1 MATVKFI
8 IQANSNNSRVYLR
21 FRDGRGVDIKLKTDY
36 IISVNQW
43 DLQRGFPKRA
53 GDEIAK
59 FINAELKTLEATIYE
74 RYNRTDRSVVIDTN
88 WLKEI
93 VNTGQS
99 VNHVVKKKDS
109 ALFSSQ
115 VDKYVLA
122 KRKLVKA
129 SAIRKYKRTNEI
141 VQEIGKLLQK
151 KIKVKDI
158 DWDFKAQFD
167 DYCNVQA
174 YSPSYIRKVFKNIKT
189 IAEFAFIQDGVE
201 IHPMLRGRVPYSE
214 SENKAIF
221 LSFEEIERIE
231 NFDFENERL
240 NNVRDWLII
249 SCGTGA
255 RISDFMN
262 FSPQMIEKYIS
273 NGKVVR
279 DIKYRQVKT
288 NQQILS
294 GIYENTPMY
303 RTLKRLG
310 WTFPP
315 KISSQKYNDY
325 LKEIGKLAGLD
336 DVVEG
341 DKIDPNTKRK
351 VRGRFKKFELLT
363 SHIGRRSF
371 ATNYYG
377 KIPTSDLM
385 VLTGHKSEGMLLK
398 YIRKSGEEKNVE
410 AVNKVRKWLH
420 S

>member
-1 MATVKFI
+1 
-8 IQANSNNSRVYLR
+8 
-21 FRDGRGVDIKLKTDY
+21 
-36 IISVNQW
+36 
-43 DLQRGFPKRA
+43 
-53 GDEIAK
+53 
-59 FINAELKTLEATIYE
+59 
-74 RYNRTDRSVVIDTN
+74 
-88 WLKEI
+88 
-93 VNTGQS
+93 
-99 VNHVVKKKDS
+99 
-109 ALFSSQ
+109 
-115 VDKYVLA
+115 
-122 KRKLVKA
+122 
-129 SAIRKYKRTNEI
+129 
-141 VQEIGKLLQK
+141 
-151 KIKVKDI
+151 
-158 DWDFKAQFD
+158 
-167 DYCNVQA
+167 
-174 YSPSYIRKVFKNIKT
+174 
-189 IAEFAFIQDGVE
+189 
-201 IHPMLRGRVPYSE
+201 
-214 SENKAIF
+214 
-221 LSFEEIERIE
+221 
-231 NFDFENERL
+231 
-240 NNVRDWLII
+240 
-249 SCGTGA
+249 
-255 RISDFMN
+255 MN